1 MIRVGTCFAVIYVSR
16 RKNNDWFQKL
26 PGQYYN
32 RNKLLRELF
41 FDYETPN
48 YRLKRRLKSHPVT
61 IGDRIRNLRVQTGL
75 TIDQIVNQRDI
86 PRSVLN
92 RYERNEI
99 DKLDPWTLEKIAKAL
114 EIDPIEL
121 LVSETDVKD
130 IFDYF
135 CPPTTLGAKIRNLRL
150 KKHLQQKD
158 LAKMLGIHKVSL
170 CRYEKDQCKPDKQ
183 IILKLEQILNTK
195 F

>member
-1 MIRVGTCFAVIYVSR
+1 MITAYIYLPSR
-16 RKNNDWFQKL
+16 NDVCFQKL

-32 RNKLLRELF
+32 RNKLLRKLF

-48 YRLKRRLKSHPVT
+48 YRLKRRLKSNPVT
-61 IGDRIRNLRVQTGL
+61 IGDRIRNLRVQKGL

-114 EIDPIEL
+114 GIDPIEL

-135 CPPTTLGAKIRNLRL
+135 CPPITLGAKIRNLRL

-170 CRYEKDQCKPDKQ
+170 CRYEKDQSKPDKQ
-183 IILKLEQILNTK
+183 IILKIEQILNTK